1 MIRPLLATLLAAVM
15 AVPTAGL
22 ADIVRED
29 DEYQRARVAAG
40 ERISRAV
47 GCRDGAELTG
57 GGYRMSGADT
67 DAAFIVLANYPLAD
81 GRWRVAV
88 RNQSDEAQP
97 LTLWVYALCQTD

>member
-1 MIRPLLATLLAAVM
+1 MIRATLLATLLAA
-15 AVPTAGL
+15 PLPGL
-22 ADIVRED
+22 ADVIRED

-47 GCRDGAELTG
+47 GCREGELTG

-97 LTLWVYALCQTD
+97 LTLWVYALCLID